1 MKAGVR
7 ETIKRAYGAN
17 SKGQKFLKK
26 RLYDRFTHL
35 GGQNFLSYAYRA
47 SKIMDNSETIKKQVS
62 NHFKQL
68 NDTID
73 QKTDKHLKKLERKG
87 KVVSMLK

>member
-7 ETIKRAYGAN
+7 ETVKRAYGGK

-26 RLYDRFTHL
+26 RIFNRFTHL

-47 SKIMDNSETIKKQVS
+47 SNIMDNSETIKKQVAK
-62 NHFKQL
+62 HFDHL
-68 NDTID
+68 NKTID
-73 QKTDKHLKKLERKG
+73 HKTVKHLRKLKQKGLIKARKQ
-87 KVVSMLK
+87 